1 MANDFSDCTKDV
13 CQKLQADISA
23 ICKSQD
29 WPPNYPVMVYQMDG
43 HWCYCH
49 CGATSAGAAT
59 EAASPAVA
67 PPIGPCDWVD
77 CEFNPQVIKGCQDVP
92 AGTPIIMRKDG
103 HLSCRCLCWDGELA
117 PYTIANGEGQYTA
130 LDQLPV
136 GSFVKACGLDLV
148 WYSVLVRNASRP
160 RQKVPQ
166 QGVKLV
172 INGTAMVVPGSHMFL
187 TYQKKLILAN
197 QIDAMIALMGTH
209 GKPVGIDEIEPMPEA
224 PYAYQFIATAE
235 EKLPKDMAYHLLD
248 TAGVVTCDSVVVEA
262 YQKRE
267 IPSSLLAFPYPK

>member
-1 MANDFSDCTKDV
+1 MSNDFSDCTKDI
-13 CQKLQADISA
+13 CQADQARINQ
-23 ICKSQD
+23 ICKQQS
-29 WPPNYPVMVYQMDG
+29 WPVNYPIMVYQPGG

-49 CGATSAGAAT
+49 CSDSTSIQ
-59 EAASPAVA
+59 ENAVTA

-136 GSFVKACGLDLV
+136 GSFVRACGLDLV
-148 WYSVLVRNASRP
+148 WYSVLLRNASRP

-172 INGTAMVVPGSHMFL
+172 IDGTSMVVPGSHMFL

-197 QIDAMIALMGTH
+197 QIDATIALMGTK

-224 PYAYQFIATAE
+224 PYAYQFIATTE
-235 EKLPKDMAYHLLD
+235 EKLPKDLAYHLLD
-248 TAGVVTCDSVVVEA
+248 TAGVVTCDNVVVEA

-267 IPSSLLAFPYPK
+267 IPASLLAFPYPK